1 MLLELGVGL
10 AQSCSRG
17 VPTQPPVFC
26 FWSLAG
32 EQWGSSLIKQ
42 CLREK
47 RGTEK
52 LAIRCDFTGAQE
64 HDLFLSIFIFAWLMS
79 MFLHRKA
86 DSQWEG
92 LQYNPF
98 ALAAVL
104 QRGMAEAQARRPSGS
119 HPALGSRSLV
129 AFPAHP
135 SLTRRGQG
143 HQAPAHRAMTCP
155 GTSPVCPVSPLCPHQ
170 SLGAEYWRSGH
181 QVWQL
186 H

>member
-1 MLLELGVGL
+1 MLLELGVGQ

-17 VPTQPPVFC
+17 VPTQPPVFY

-47 RGTEK
+47 RVTEK

-98 ALAAVL
+98 ALGQCCKGGWQRLRHADPAGLILPWGHEAWWLFQPILLSQGEVRATRL
-104 QRGMAEAQARRPSGS
+104 Q
-119 HPALGSRSLV
+119 
-129 AFPAHP
+129 
-135 SLTRRGQG
+135 LTE
-143 HQAPAHRAMTCP
+143 P
-155 GTSPVCPVSPLCPHQ
+155 
-170 SLGAEYWRSGH
+170 
-181 QVWQL
+181 
-186 H
+186 